1 MAVNP
6 CAACSLQFTCC
17 SRFDL
22 AVRDFSPPYQQ
33 EAQQAAGLTRSDG
46 SETFA
51 LQDCNS
57 TLNISQADMATDFP
71 LAPLRRFLWDHLSEI
86 AGQAADGLEANPF
99 RHGDPP
105 PPFSPSPPG
114 PAPLSRP
121 GVSDAW
127 AAGAGYEGFD
137 NFRVD
142 LKKFSVGQSNP
153 TFLLRIN
160 LSPPP
165 ASSLPR
171 RGHSN
176 GHSNGHG
183 NGHGNGHDQNHHHRH
198 HPAGGDARNASTAAA
213 TSAVATATATTEF
226 RFVLRKKPATVKVS
240 SAHAI
245 EREFRV
251 LRALQHTDVPVPRA
265 LLLCEDASVIGT
277 PFYLMEFVDG
287 RIFSDAALPNMSRGD
302 RAAAYAS
309 AAETLARLHGV
320 DVVRAGLQG
329 YGRMSGGYLRRQVTT
344 LERVAKKQ
352 VRWCRGRG

>member
-1 MAVNP
+1 MA
-6 CAACSLQFTCC
+6 
-17 SRFDL
+17 
-22 AVRDFSPPYQQ
+22 
-33 EAQQAAGLTRSDG
+33 
-46 SETFA
+46 
-51 LQDCNS
+51 
-57 TLNISQADMATDFP
+57 IDFP

-86 AGQAADGLEANPF
+86 VSDAADGPDANPF
-99 RHGDPP
+99 RHGDPQP
-105 PPFSPSPPG
+105 SPFSHSSRRR
-114 PAPLSRP
+114 APLFRP

-171 RGHSN
+171 RGHDN
-176 GHSNGHG
+176 DHG
-183 NGHGNGHDQNHHHRH
+183 NTHDLNHHHRH
-198 HPAGGDARNASTAAA
+198 HPPGGNTRNASTAAA
-213 TSAVATATATTEF
+213 TSATATATTEY

-251 LRALQHTDVPVPRA
+251 LRALHHTNVPVPRA
-265 LLLCEDASVIGT
+265 LLLCEDTSVIGT

-309 AAETLARLHGV
+309 AAETLARLHRV

-352 VRWCRGRG
+352 VHWYSGGGEGGDCSGEV